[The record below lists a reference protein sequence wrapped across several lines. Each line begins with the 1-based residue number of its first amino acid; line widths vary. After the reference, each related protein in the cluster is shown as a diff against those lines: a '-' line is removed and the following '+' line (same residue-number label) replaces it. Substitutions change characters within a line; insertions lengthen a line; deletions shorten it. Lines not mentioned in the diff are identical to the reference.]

1 MNISSLKELQQKY
14 ESKLQEKMAENFQLS
29 KENVSVQWSL
39 EKTIVTIVFTSNNN
53 VTILELNYSP
63 EADNL
68 FMSSTSRIYHSD
80 SAGNI
85 IGVSAGSTTID
96 VRTLV
101 VCMAIIKEVL
111 NADGEEDT
119 DNTSEA
125 AEDIGE
131 ENVNS

>member
-14 ESKLQEKMAENFQLS
+14 ESTLQEKMAENFQLS

-39 EKTIVTIVFTSNNN
+39 EKTIVTIVFTSSNN

-85 IGVSAGSTTID
+85 VGVSAGSTTID

-125 AEDIGE
+125 AEDTGE